1 MCSVCT
7 TTIVCLNTQTT
18 NALKKYLR
26 INSVFTIAENES
38 LLPKDVKSHRAW
50 MHAAKI
56 HEWMSHS
63 FISSLCR
70 KSSEKGN
77 LEKE

>member
-1 MCSVCT
+1 M
-7 TTIVCLNTQTT
+7 
-18 NALKKYLR
+18 LKKNKINLR

-38 LLPKDVKSHRAW
+38 LPPKDVKSHRAW

-56 HEWMSHS
+56 HEWMPHS

-70 KSSEKGN
+70 KSSEEEN
-77 LEKE
+77 LVKEQIHKWTTKRQNK